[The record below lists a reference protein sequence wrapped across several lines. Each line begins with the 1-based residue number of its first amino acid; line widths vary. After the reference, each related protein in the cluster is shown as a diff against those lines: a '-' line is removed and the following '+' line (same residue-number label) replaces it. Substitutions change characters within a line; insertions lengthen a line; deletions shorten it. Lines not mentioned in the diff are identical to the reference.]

1 MKILLLSIGTRGDC
15 EPFVGVGEMLRQ
27 RGEEVFCAFPEHYRA
42 TAEENGFLFYSL
54 GSEYLD
60 LLNGYFGRASLGGKG
75 FKRIKAL
82 IELTKQSIPVHKRL
96 LDSQKAIIEETNPD
110 IIIYHPKA
118 AYPLVWSL
126 TTGKKSILL
135 IPVPYVLHKVNDM
148 PHVGMGGKMP
158 ISLSYK
164 LARYGYV
171 RSIMTA
177 VNRFCKGK
185 YSPRRIGAAVL
196 ASPVFYTVSPSL
208 FKRPGYWGN
217 HIMVAGFWER
227 DKTANWT
234 PSPEL
239 SCFLSRHEKIVLITF
254 GSMTNLQPKEK
265 TETFIEVLEECNIP
279 AILNISG
286 GGLARPDRPYNQDLI
301 LFTDSIPYDWAFPK
315 MYAVIHHGGAG
326 TLHSA
331 LKAGCATMVIPHIG
345 DQLMWNKLVGK
356 LGAGPLGI
364 PVSKLSRAGLSV
376 KLKDLYINPSY
387 KEKAKAIAKNM
398 REEDFSDRLFQFIT
412 G

>member
-27 RGEEVFCAFPEHYRA
+27 HGEEVLCAFPEQYRN
-42 TAEENGFLFYSL
+42 TAEENGFHFHSL

-60 LLNGYFGRASLGGKG
+60 LLNGYFGQASMCEKG

-82 IELTKQSIPVHKRL
+82 IELTKQSIPIQKRL
-96 LDSQKAIIEETNPD
+96 LDAQKAIIEETNPD
-110 IIIYHPKA
+110 VIIYHPKA
-118 AYPLVWSL
+118 AYPLIWSL
-126 TTGKKSILL
+126 NSGKKSILL
-135 IPVPYVLHKVNDM
+135 MPVPYVLHKVNDM
-148 PHVGMGGKMP
+148 PHIGIGGKMP
-158 ISLSYK
+158 VNLSYK
-164 LARYGYV
+164 LAQYGYV

-177 VNRFCKGK
+177 VNRFFKGK
-185 YSPRRIGAAVL
+185 YTPKQINAAML
-196 ASPVFYTVSPSL
+196 ASPAFYTVSPSM
-208 FKRPGYWGN
+208 FKRPEYWGN
-217 HIMVAGFWER
+217 HIIVAGFWER
-227 DKTANWT
+227 NKTANWT

-239 SCFLSRHEKIVLITF
+239 SDFLDRHKKIVLITF

-265 TETFIEVLEECNIP
+265 TDTFIEVLEECNIP

-286 GGLARPDRPYNQDLI
+286 GGLARPDKPYNKDLI
-301 LFTDSIPYDWAFPK
+301 FFTDSIPYDWAFPK

-345 DQLMWNKLVGK
+345 DQPMWNELVGK
-356 LGAGPLGI
+356 LGAGPSGI
-364 PVSKLSRAGLSV
+364 PVSKLNRASLSV

-387 KEKAKAIAKNM
+387 KEKAETIAKNM
-398 REEDFSDRLFQFIT
+398 REENFSDRLFQFIT